1 MGQLAQQLMACDG
14 AAKDVSVFTSS
25 TILVGLLAVSCEL
38 QAWGHMSP
46 FYLNNTVLSSK
57 VLEVEVIPLGK
68 FEKYD
73 VKLNLFSFHS
83 DVILLHFNL

>member
-57 VLEVEVIPLGK
+57 VLVEVMPLGK

-73 VKLNLFSFHS
+73 EN
-83 DVILLHFNL
+83 